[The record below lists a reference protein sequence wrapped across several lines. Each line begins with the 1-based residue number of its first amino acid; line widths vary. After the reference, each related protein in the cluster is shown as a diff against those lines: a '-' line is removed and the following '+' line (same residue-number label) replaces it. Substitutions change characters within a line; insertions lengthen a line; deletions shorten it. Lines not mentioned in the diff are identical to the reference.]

1 MRVTYVTHTRFPTEK
16 AHGHQIAQVCDAL
29 ARLGHEVTLVAPTVT
44 KNIPDEPHE
53 YYGLKPSFKIVHLPN
68 FDALNSKFVPGAL
81 SFEVSMWSYR
91 RHLRHFLRDH
101 QCDVLYARSPVLL
114 RPLIRSGHRV
124 ILELHT
130 LPRIA
135 GRFFTRLCNHC
146 DRVVCLTTPMRDDL
160 MRRGVDPA
168 RCVVESDGVDIER
181 YAALPS
187 LAEAKKKWSLPT
199 DRPIAGYV
207 GSLVARNTLEKGVD
221 VFIRALARLNTDGH
235 PVFGWIVGGP
245 EDWQARYQVLARE
258 LGLGAND
265 IRFHPRVSATD
276 VPAAIA
282 ASDLCVYPAPATEHA
297 FFLRDTSPLKLFE
310 YLAAGK
316 PVVCAD
322 IPPLRD
328 VVDADSVE
336 LCRPGNPRSL
346 ADAIIRVTV
355 HPSEA
360 LRRAETG
367 REIARRHS
375 WTARMQRI
383 LALRP

>member
-29 ARLGHEVTLVAPTVT
+29 ARLGHEVTLVAPTIT
-44 KNIPDEPHE
+44 RNITDDPHE
-53 YYGLKPSFKIVHLPN
+53 YYGLKPSFTVVHLPN
-68 FDALNSKFVPGAL
+68 FDALNSKLVPGPL

-91 RHLRHFLRDH
+91 QHLWHFLRDH

-160 MRRGVDPA
+160 VRRGVDAA
-168 RCVVESDGVDIER
+168 RCVVESDGVDLDR

-187 LAEAKKKWSLPT
+187 LTEAKKKWSLPV
-199 DRPIAGYV
+199 DRLIAGYV

-221 VFIRALARLNTDGH
+221 VFICALSLLHIDGH

-245 EDWQARYQVLARE
+245 EDWQVRYQVLARE
-258 LGLGAND
+258 LGLTEEH
-265 IRFHPRVSATD
+265 IRFHPRVSAAD

-282 ASDLCVYPAPATEHA
+282 ASDLCVYPAPATDHP

-328 VVDADSVE
+328 IVDTDSVE
-336 LCRPGNPRSL
+336 LCRPGDPRSL
-346 ADAIIRVTV
+346 ADAIVAIITDPATAARRT
-355 HPSEA
+355 EA
-360 LRRAETG
+360 G